1 MTSFIAFALSL
12 GALLLPLAVAAQ
24 NDLLASQAVRP
35 VEFTTVLA
43 DAPAV
48 AENTDLTT
56 ASTPASTP
64 DRATAST
71 PDRASQRRV
80 LRVRGTWSLSDGPL
94 TIEVL
99 DGLNRSLVRLVVPAT
114 DAETLGLPAPALAA
128 GTYTVRVRDAR
139 GAELHRQRVTYLTR

>member
-56 ASTPASTP
+56 ASTPAS
-64 DRATAST
+64 ATAST

-128 GTYTVRVRDAR
+128 GTYTVRVCDAR

>member
-56 ASTPASTP
+56 ASTPAS
-64 DRATAST
+64 ATAST